1 MSGVETLRRERLSRS
16 HTPAHTPGAGTSAG
30 EKSPLIAFL
39 LGLIPGL
46 GAAYNGQN
54 VKALVHFVA
63 LAGLWT
69 MADIFP
75 KPLGIIFALGSIAF
89 YFYSL
94 FDAWRS
100 AQRQRAGED
109 LQIEDEQVKQFLRE
123 RTNVWGG
130 LLIIVGALAV
140 LNTVFP
146 YQLNRFWPFLLIL
159 GGFYLLRGFFSGHR
173 DQAAGRNYRTPPPSV
188 IGSTYDRSTNDLAG
202 AEGRYE
208 R

>member
-1 MSGVETLRRERLSRS
+1 MAGVERLRRERLSRS
-16 HTPAHTPGAGTSAG
+16 DTPGSATG
-30 EKSPLIAFL
+30 AVEKSPLIAFL

-69 MADIFP
+69 LADIFP
-75 KPLGIIFALGSIAF
+75 QPLEIVFALGSTAF

-94 FDAWRS
+94 YDAWRS

-109 LQIEDEQVKQFLRE
+109 LQIEDEEIKQFLRE

-140 LNTVFP
+140 LNTVLP
-146 YQLNRFWPFLLIL
+146 SQLNRFWPFLLIL
-159 GGFYLLRGFFSGHR
+159 GGLYLLRRFFSGPR
-173 DQAAGRNYRTPPPSV
+173 NQTAGKNYRTPPPSV